1 MTIQASI
8 LAASVAQG
16 DDGLKEQAT
25 ATETSFG
32 TMIWKHRS
40 PLGVIPRPLVMQIP
54 ARTLLAV
61 FLCSLSVFAAP
72 RAEHVFIVSI
82 DGAKPAVIAES
93 ETPTLKKMAAEGAV
107 TWQASTIFPSITLPS
122 HTSMLTGVG
131 PDKHQILW
139 NAFTPIKGFVKVP
152 TVFSLLRAAD
162 PKAVTGMFVGKIKF
176 RHLWLKDTLDIFDF
190 GGPQTMAPVA
200 GSPEIEKDK
209 KPSQMVA
216 KQAAPWIKEHKPRLC
231 FIHFPD
237 VDTAGHKDGWGTPQ
251 QKEALKVTDQALWQ
265 VWQAVKE
272 AGIADSSVILISAD
286 HGGHD
291 KTHGLNIP
299 DDMLIPWIAWGKG
312 VKKNF
317 TITDPVTTY
326 DTAATALWL
335 LDVPV
340 PGDFDGRPVTSA
352 FE

>member
-1 MTIQASI
+1 MRTLCAFPTDMNFSFRT
-8 LAASVAQG
+8 LAAFLS
-16 DDGLKEQAT
+16 
-25 ATETSFG
+25 
-32 TMIWKHRS
+32 
-40 PLGVIPRPLVMQIP
+40 LGVS
-54 ARTLLAV
+54 A
-61 FLCSLSVFAAP
+61 FAAP

-82 DGAKPAVIAES
+82 DGGKPAVIAES
-93 ETPTLKKMAAEGAV
+93 EAPTLKKMAAEGAV

-131 PDKHQILW
+131 PEKHQITW
-139 NAFTPIKGFVKVP
+139 NSYTPIKGFVKVP

-162 PKAVTGMFVGKIKF
+162 PNAVSAMFVGKVKF
-176 RHLWLKDTLDIFDF
+176 RHLWLKDSVNVFDF
-190 GGPQTMAPVA
+190 GGPQSTAPVA
-200 GSPEIEKDK
+200 GTPEIEKDK
-209 KPSQMVA
+209 KPSQTVA
-216 KQAAPWIKEHKPRLC
+216 KQAAAWLKENKPRLA

-237 VDTAGHKDGWGTPQ
+237 VDTAGHKSGWGSPE

-265 VWQAVKE
+265 VWQAIKD
-272 AGIADSSVILISAD
+272 AGLADSSVILVSAD

-299 DDMLIPWIAWGKG
+299 DDMLIPWVAWGKG
-312 VKKNF
+312 VKKGF
-317 TITDPVTTY
+317 TITEPVTTY

-340 PGDFDGRPVTSA
+340 PAEFDGKPVVSA

>member
-1 MTIQASI
+1 MR
-8 LAASVAQG
+8 
-16 DDGLKEQAT
+16 
-25 ATETSFG
+25 F
-32 TMIWKHRS
+32 
-40 PLGVIPRPLVMQIP
+40 IPRLLI
-54 ARTLLAV
+54 AAATLSSCA
-61 FLCSLSVFAAP
+61 FATP
-72 RAEHVFIVSI
+72 RAEHVFIISL

-93 ETPTLKKMAAEGAV
+93 EAPTLKKIAAGGAV

-131 PDKHQILW
+131 PDKHKILW
-139 NAFTPIKGFVKVP
+139 NGYTPIKGFVKVP

-162 PKAVTGMFVGKIKF
+162 PKAVTGMFVGKVKF
-176 RHLWLKDTLDIFDF
+176 RHLWLKDTLDVFDF
-190 GGPQTMAPVA
+190 GGPQSSAPIA
-200 GSPEIEKDK
+200 GAPEIEKDK

-216 KQAAPWIKEHKPRLC
+216 KQAVEWLKINKPRLA
-231 FIHFPD
+231 FIHFAD
-237 VDTAGHKDGWGTPQ
+237 VDTAGHKDGWGSPQ

-265 VWQAVKE
+265 VWQAIKD
-272 AGIADSSVILISAD
+272 AGLADSSVLLISAD

-299 DDMLIPWIAWGKG
+299 DDMLIPWVAWGKG

-317 TITDPVTTY
+317 TITEPVTTY

-335 LDVPV
+335 LDVPL
-340 PGDFDGRPVTSA
+340 PAEFDGKPVTSA

>member
-1 MTIQASI
+1 M
-8 LAASVAQG
+8 
-16 DDGLKEQAT
+16 
-25 ATETSFG
+25 F
-32 TMIWKHRS
+32 WKHFT
-40 PLGVIPRPLVMQIP
+40 PQCVISRPTIMRFILS
-54 ARTLLAV
+54 T
-61 FLCSLSVFAAP
+61 LSVVFALGFIANAAP
-72 RAEHVFIVSI
+72 RAEHVFIISI
-82 DGAKPAVIAES
+82 DGGKPAVIAES
-93 ETPTLKKMAAEGAV
+93 EAPTLKKIAAEGAV

-139 NAFTPIKGFVKVP
+139 NSYTPIKGFVKVP
-152 TVFSLLRAAD
+152 TVFSLLKAAD
-162 PKAVTGMFVGKIKF
+162 PKAVTGMFVGKVKF
-176 RHLWLKDTLDIFDF
+176 RHLWLKDSVNVFDF
-190 GGPQTMAPVA
+190 GGPQTRDPVA
-200 GSPEIEKDK
+200 GTLEIEKDK

-216 KQAAPWIKEHKPRLC
+216 KQAAAWIKETKPRLT
-231 FIHFPD
+231 FIHFADP
-237 VDTAGHKDGWGTPQ
+237 DTAGHKSGWGSPE

-265 VWQAVKE
+265 VWQAIKE
-272 AGIADSSVILISAD
+272 AGIADSSVLLVTAD

-299 DDMLIPWIAWGKG
+299 DDMIIPWVAWGKG

-317 TITDPVTTY
+317 TITAPVTTY

-340 PGDFDGRPVTSA
+340 PAEFDGKPVTSA

>member
-1 MTIQASI
+1 MRFTTRLIASA
-8 LAASVAQG
+8 LALAF
-16 DDGLKEQAT
+16 T
-25 ATETSFG
+25 A
-32 TMIWKHRS
+32 H
-40 PLGVIPRPLVMQIP
+40 
-54 ARTLLAV
+54 
-61 FLCSLSVFAAP
+61 AAP

-82 DGAKPAVIAES
+82 DGAKPAVVAEA
-93 ETPTLKKMAAEGAV
+93 ETPTLKKIAAEGAV

-139 NAFTPIKGFVKVP
+139 NAFTPIRGPVKVP
-152 TVFSLLRAAD
+152 TVFSLLKATD
-162 PKAVTGMFVGKIKF
+162 PKAVTAMFVGKIKF
-176 RHLWLKDTLDIFDF
+176 RHLWLKDTVDLFDF
-190 GGPQTMAPVA
+190 GGPQTTAPVA

-231 FIHFPD
+231 FIHFADP
-237 VDTAGHKDGWGTPQ
+237 DTAGHKDGWGSPQ

-265 VWQAVKE
+265 VWQAIQD
-272 AGIADSSVILISAD
+272 AGLADSSVLLISAD

-299 DDMLIPWIAWGKG
+299 DDMLIPWVAWGKG

-335 LDVPV
+335 LDVPL
-340 PGDFDGRPVTSA
+340 PAEFDGKPVISA